1 MAEIP
6 SSVSDDNLENKVLKM
21 FDRLGVPI
29 NPNNIE
35 ACHKIEKD
43 FDRTIVKFDKRKD
56 CQQVMRVKKDLK
68 NMTFTDIDLPVGT
81 TLYLNESLCSYGYV
95 YVPMVMVKLQK
106 IEKCKHN
113 S

>member
-1 MAEIP
+1 
-6 SSVSDDNLENKVLKM
+6 M

-35 ACHKIEKD
+35 VCHKIKKD
-43 FDRTIVKFDKRKD
+43 FDRTIVKFKQEKGLPTGNES
-56 CQQVMRVKKDLK
+56 KKGPE

-81 TLYLNESLCSYGYV
+81 TLYLNESFMFLL
-95 YVPMVMVKLQK
+95 PMVMVKLQK